1 MKLFENTKW
10 TKSKFSQQIYP
21 SRTLVVYIPIV
32 AQRLGNINVTI
43 MAKTQFAKDIVTKTL
58 RVEADGIPQYTHTW
72 VVLDLSQGAYLI
84 KYLETNLTES
94 PIIPYRE
101 ERRYIFGSNK
111 AKISAVG
118 DVVGLAFPT
127 MLMNAS
133 LMLRKTFDCAKQNM
147 FNFAVNIY
155 TLLYLRLTGQR
166 RSDFEKQAFKQCSGL
181 AIVQRNVQYNVDWS
195 HLQI

>member
-1 MKLFENTKW
+1 M
-10 TKSKFSQQIYP
+10 
-21 SRTLVVYIPIV
+21 
-32 AQRLGNINVTI
+32 
-43 MAKTQFAKDIVTKTL
+43 
-58 RVEADGIPQYTHTW
+58 
-72 VVLDLSQGAYLI
+72 LDLSQGAYLI